1 MKNLFITIIISI
13 LALQAQSQTPFITTW
28 KTDNTGG
35 SCSSCIKISPNTFNG
50 PLSYDVDWE
59 NDGVFDDFGVNGTIT
74 HDYGTPGTYQ
84 VAIKGSLLNMRFQV
98 GNTNTDQEKLIS
110 IDQWGNLPLFNTMER
125 AFFDCANLTYNATD
139 APNLSNV
146 TSLRSAFSGCNVFN
160 GDLSNWDVSNVTTM
174 RFMFSQAFAFNQD
187 IGGWDV
193 SNVTDMRDMF
203 STAYAFN
210 QDIGSWDVSNV
221 TNMKG
226 MFYRSRSFNQDIGS
240 WDVSKVTD
248 MSSMFGM
255 LFGVSPFNQDLSN
268 WDVSAVTDM
277 SNMFARQIM
286 FNQDLS
292 NWDVSN
298 VTNMGQMFYFSQAFD
313 KDLSSWDVS
322 QVTNMTDMLSF
333 SGLSIANYDN
343 TVIGWAAQNVQ
354 SNVNLGANGL
364 EYCDGEL
371 ARNILINTNGWSISG
386 DIALCTGC
394 IIDGITVFL
403 DHNGLTSIDTS
414 DLDLSNLASN
424 DTVYIAQSEFD
435 CGDAISSSIIDT
447 LIGITGTDTTMCTF
461 QVTVLDTITPVINC
475 KDTTTIYIDSFGV
488 AILTPVT
495 AVQSYPSDNCP
506 ITFFQVDQF
515 SYDCTELGF
524 DENEVTAIDF
534 SGNLASCTTMVN
546 ILDTLPPFTD
556 CSDLTVYLDD
566 LGIYTLSE
574 DDINTIVYMTYDNCS
589 IDSIGIDKDSYT
601 CSDMPSTEAT
611 ITFRDQSGNIS
622 NCDVTVTV
630 LDTISPVL
638 NCSNPTL
645 DLEVD
650 GVLNLIPSDLNF
662 STDNCAIDT
671 QYVSRYNYSCDDL
684 DNSESSPSDTIQFR
698 NSFNAIGNGFPGGI
712 DVDILRVY
720 VSDRGLNEV
729 RVYGYFGALEL
740 TIAVGEQPYDV
751 AADFAGNIYVPSR
764 INNRIEVYDSNGFF
778 QFNITD
784 QIDDPYGVD
793 VHNNKLY
800 VASRNNGTVNR
811 YALDGTY
818 EGNIITAGN
827 AINGVRVTN
836 SKIIVPETATT
847 WVYDIDGLPLYNFSP
862 TGAPGAGVFD
872 SNSNLYVPRWNEQ
885 QFSVHDEDGTQRFAI
900 NDPGI
905 SVAIYQDVLFVLG
918 NDVSVYDL
926 QLNDNQTNEPLLV
939 YTAEDASGNASTCSV
954 EVTITDTHGYCC
966 PDGLNVNYNPIEA
979 TDYYAADSI
988 YSKGQIGNQT
998 SVNFRSTIVKLDT
1011 LFQVDQGGAFQ
1022 VINEDC
1028 SNN

>member
-221 TNMKG
+221 TNMQG

-966 PDGLNVNYNPIEA
+966 PDDLNVNYNPIEA

-998 SVNFRSTIVKLDT
+998 SVNFRSTIVKIDT
-1011 LFQVDQGGAFQ
+1011 SFQVDQGGMFQ